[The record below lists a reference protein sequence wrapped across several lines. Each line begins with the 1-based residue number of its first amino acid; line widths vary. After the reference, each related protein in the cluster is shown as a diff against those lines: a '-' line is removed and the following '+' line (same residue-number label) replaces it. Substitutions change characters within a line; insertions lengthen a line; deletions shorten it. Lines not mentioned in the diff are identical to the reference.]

1 MYRQILKAKI
11 HRATV
16 TDARVDYEGSIT
28 IDEELLKAADI
39 LPYEK
44 VLIANLNN
52 GSRIES
58 YAIAGQPGSGII
70 CMNGGAAR
78 YASKGDLV
86 IIMSFAVLQEDE
98 IESHQPKTV
107 YVDHQNRI
115 LSLKQTR
122 SLESL

>member
-16 TDARVDYEGSIT
+16 TDSRVDYEGSIT

-39 LPYEK
+39 LPWEK

-58 YAIAGQPGSGII
+58 YAIPGEAGSGVV
-70 CMNGGAAR
+70 CMNGGAAK
-78 YASKGDLV
+78 YAKKGDLV
-86 IIMSFAVLQEDE
+86 IIMTFAVLTEE
-98 IESHQPKTV
+98 EAERHQPKAV
-107 YVDHQNRI
+107 YVDKQNRI
-115 LSLKQTR
+115 LSLK
-122 SLESL
+122 S